1 GVLRRAGNRR
11 VVEVVRVPDVD
22 LTVEADRVPNVL
34 GGVAGLARELPEER
48 RIEEPWGLGR
58 FVSGSRSADDPE
70 SDEPHEYAGATVKPI
85 LHFSSFLLERG
96 VRASPDP
103 PSECPLS
110 AGENHAPSVS
120 PAQAR
125 WALFACRPPPL
136 HRSTTGGRRS

>member
-1 GVLRRAGNRR
+1 
-11 VVEVVRVPDVD
+11 
-22 LTVEADRVPNVL
+22 
-34 GGVAGLARELPEER
+34 
-48 RIEEPWGLGR
+48 
-58 FVSGSRSADDPE
+58 
-70 SDEPHEYAGATVKPI
+70 EPHEYAGATVKPI

-136 HRSTTGGRRS
+136 HRSTTSGRRSHGKLIEGEAALPRDRRRPLRPVQAAEREALL